1 MYALLLCS
9 AWDHPYFTLDVVK
22 KFLAADRTEKTA
34 VKHLTVD
41 SIWTN
46 GPTVPTWLFSA

>member
-1 MYALLLCS
+1 MYVRTVVLLRMGSPLLYSRCG
-9 AWDHPYFTLDVVK
+9 K
-22 KFLAADRTEKTA
+22 KFLAAARIDKTA

-46 GPTVPTWLFSA
+46 WPMVPA